1 MNLNESVLKNEE
13 RIAFLLRSLYQ
24 QYGFLQYKMSKFE
37 EYDLYAGCRD
47 YLSDN
52 IITFTDTNGKLM
64 ALKPD
69 VTLSIVRNTKAVPGY
84 VNKIFY
90 NENVYRVSH
99 GSHAY
104 KEIMQAGLECIGD
117 IDDYNI
123 FETVLLAV
131 KSLAT
136 ISGDFVLSLS
146 HLGIISSLLSELGL
160 DEAEQKT
167 AISLIGRKNMHE
179 LRKLCESAAAG
190 TGTAGA
196 AETGTVGATETG
208 TAGAVGTG
216 ASETD
221 AESAAKAGDEAGIGA
236 TTATKATAT
245 ETDGSAE
252 GGRSIDDVLSLFMLN
267 DKPSVVI
274 DRLQQL
280 NCNPKYIAE
289 LKDLCS
295 MLNAAGEGSKIVI
308 DFSVVSDMK
317 YYNGIVFKGYIKG
330 VPESVLSGGQYDAL
344 ISQMGKQGRAVGFA
358 VYMDF
363 LERYCESLRVYDV
376 DAVIRYDDSTDR
388 RTLFN
393 AVQVAMNKGLKV
405 TAQKEIS
412 DKLRYRMLY
421 AIDEYGALKEEPS
434 DSGKEA
440 R

>member
-104 KEIMQAGLECIGD
+104 KELMQVGLECIGD

-136 ISGDFVLSLS
+136 ISGDYVLSIS

-179 LRKLCESAAAG
+179 LKELCESAGNAG
-190 TGTAGA
+190 N
-196 AETGTVGATETG
+196 
-208 TAGAVGTG
+208 
-216 ASETD
+216 
-221 AESAAKAGDEAGIGA
+221 
-236 TTATKATAT
+236 
-245 ETDGSAE
+245 
-252 GGRSIDDVLSLFMLN
+252 GRSIEDVLSLFMLN
-267 DKPSVVI
+267 DRPQTVI
-274 DRLQQL
+274 DKLQQM
-280 NCNPKYIAE
+280 NCNTEYISE

-295 MLNAAGEGSKIVI
+295 MLNAAGEGSRVVI

-317 YYNGIVFKGYIKG
+317 YYNGIVFKGYING

-363 LERYCESLRVYDV
+363 LERYFDSERIYDV

-412 DKLRYRMLY
+412 DKLRYRILY
-421 AIDEYGALKEEPS
+421 TIDEYGALKEES
-434 DSGKEA
+434 ANSGKEA

>member
-69 VTLSIVRNTKAVPGY
+69 VTLSIVRNTKDIPGY

-99 GSHAY
+99 GSHVY

-136 ISGDFVLSLS
+136 ISEDYILSIS

-160 DEAEQKT
+160 DETEQKT

-179 LRKLCESAAAG
+179 FRKLCEQAAARRCVTTSG
-190 TGTAGA
+190 NTALSSRTQDLDMADADAGVKANA
-196 AETGTVGATETG
+196 AGKESLKNFGEG
-208 TAGAVGTG
+208 
-216 ASETD
+216 D
-221 AESAAKAGDEAGIGA
+221 ICINDKESAENAGKGRTVDEVAA
-236 TTATKATAT
+236 
-245 ETDGSAE
+245 
-252 GGRSIDDVLSLFMLN
+252 LFMLN
-267 DKPSVVI
+267 DEPSAVI
-274 DRLQQL
+274 AKLEEM
-280 NCNPKYIAE
+280 NCEPKYIAE
-289 LKDLCS
+289 LKSLCT
-295 MLNAAGEGSKIVI
+295 MLNAAGEGAKVVI
-308 DFSVVSDMK
+308 DFSVVSDLK

-344 ISQMGKQGRAVGFA
+344 IRQMGKQGRAVGFA

-363 LERYCESLRVYDV
+363 LERFDKSERIYDV
-376 DAVIRYDDSTDR
+376 DAVIKYDDKTDR

-393 AVQVAMNKGLKV
+393 AVQVAMNKGFKV

-412 DKLRYRMLY
+412 DKLRYRILY
-421 AIDEYGALKEEPS
+421 TIDEYGALKEQQAGF
-434 DSGKEA
+434 GKEA

>member
-104 KEIMQAGLECIGD
+104 KEIMQVGLECIGD

-136 ISGDFVLSLS
+136 ISGDYVLSVS

-179 LRKLCESAAAG
+179 LRTLCESA
-190 TGTAGA
+190 GA
-196 AETGTVGATETG
+196 AEAKK
-208 TAGAVGTG
+208 
-216 ASETD
+216 AS
-221 AESAAKAGDEAGIGA
+221 
-236 TTATKATAT
+236 
-245 ETDGSAE
+245 GST
-252 GGRSIDDVLSLFMLN
+252 RSVDDVISLFMLN
-267 DKPSVVI
+267 DKPSAVL
-274 DRLQQL
+274 DKLQQM

-289 LKDLCS
+289 LKGLCS
-295 MLNAAGEGSKIVI
+295 MLNAAGEGSRIVI

-317 YYNGIVFKGYIKG
+317 YYNGIVFKGYING

-363 LERYCESLRVYDV
+363 LERYYECERIYDV
-376 DAVIRYDDSTDR
+376 DAVIRYDDKTDR
-388 RTLFN
+388 RNLFN
-393 AVQVAMNKGLKV
+393 AVQIAMNKGLKV

-421 AIDEYGALKEEPS
+421 TIDEYGALKEEPA
-434 DSGKEA
+434 DLGKEA

>member
-69 VTLSIVRNTKAVPGY
+69 VTLSIVRNTKAVPDY

-104 KEIMQAGLECIGD
+104 KEIMQVGLECIGD

-136 ISGDFVLSLS
+136 ISGDYVLSVS

-179 LRKLCESAAAG
+179 LRTLCESA
-190 TGTAGA
+190 GA
-196 AETGTVGATETG
+196 AEAKK
-208 TAGAVGTG
+208 
-216 ASETD
+216 AS
-221 AESAAKAGDEAGIGA
+221 
-236 TTATKATAT
+236 
-245 ETDGSAE
+245 GST
-252 GGRSIDDVLSLFMLN
+252 RSVDDVISLFMLN
-267 DKPSVVI
+267 DKPSAVL
-274 DRLQQL
+274 DKLQQM

-289 LKDLCS
+289 LKGLCS
-295 MLNAAGEGSKIVI
+295 MLNAAGEGSRIVI

-317 YYNGIVFKGYIKG
+317 YYNGIVFKGYING

-363 LERYCESLRVYDV
+363 LERYYESERIYDV
-376 DAVIRYDDSTDR
+376 DAVIRYDDKTDR
-388 RTLFN
+388 RNLFN
-393 AVQVAMNKGLKV
+393 AVQIAMNKGLKV

-421 AIDEYGALKEEPS
+421 TIDEYGALKEEPA
-434 DSGKEA
+434 DLGKEA

>member
-104 KEIMQAGLECIGD
+104 KEIMQVGLECIGD

-136 ISGDFVLSLS
+136 ISGDYVLSVS

-179 LRKLCESAAAG
+179 LRTLCESA
-190 TGTAGA
+190 GA
-196 AETGTVGATETG
+196 AEAKK
-208 TAGAVGTG
+208 
-216 ASETD
+216 AS
-221 AESAAKAGDEAGIGA
+221 
-236 TTATKATAT
+236 
-245 ETDGSAE
+245 GST
-252 GGRSIDDVLSLFMLN
+252 RSVDDVISLFMLN
-267 DKPSVVI
+267 DKPSAVL
-274 DRLQQL
+274 DKLQQM

-289 LKDLCS
+289 LKGLCS
-295 MLNAAGEGSKIVI
+295 MLNAAGEGSRIVI

-317 YYNGIVFKGYIKG
+317 YYNGIVFKGYING

-363 LERYCESLRVYDV
+363 LERYYESERIYDV
-376 DAVIRYDDSTDR
+376 DAVIRYDDKTDR
-388 RTLFN
+388 RNLFN
-393 AVQVAMNKGLKV
+393 AVQIAMNKGLKV

-421 AIDEYGALKEEPS
+421 TIDEYGALKEEPA
-434 DSGKEA
+434 DLGKEA

>member
-1 MNLNESVLKNEE
+1 MNLNDNLLKNEE
-13 RIAFLLRSLYQ
+13 RIAFLLRSLYR

-69 VTLSIVRNTKAVPGY
+69 VTLSIVRNTKDIPGY
-84 VNKIFY
+84 VNKIYY
-90 NENVYRVSH
+90 NENVYRVSN
-99 GSHAY
+99 GSHVY

-136 ISGDFVLSLS
+136 ISEDYVLSIS
-146 HLGIISSLLSELGL
+146 HLGLISSLLGEFGF

-167 AISLIGRKNMHE
+167 AISLIGKKNMHE
-179 LRKLCESAAAG
+179 FKALCES
-190 TGTAGA
+190 
-196 AETGTVGATETG
+196 VKATH
-208 TAGAVGTG
+208 
-216 ASETD
+216 ASSTSD
-221 AESAAKAGDEAGIGA
+221 RESCTCESEKKLHADEA
-236 TTATKATAT
+236 
-245 ETDGSAE
+245 
-252 GGRSIDDVLSLFMLN
+252 IDRLVSLFMLN
-267 DKPSVVI
+267 DEPSIVL
-274 DRLQQL
+274 DKLTQM
-280 NCNPKYIAE
+280 NCNPDYVSE
-289 LKDLCS
+289 LRSLCS
-295 MLNAAGEGSKIVI
+295 MLNAAGEGAKIVI

-344 ISQMGKQGRAVGFA
+344 IRQMGKHSRAVGFA

-363 LERYCESLRVYDV
+363 LERFYENERVYDV
-376 DAVIRYDDSTDR
+376 DAVIRYDDNTDR
-388 RTLFN
+388 RALFN
-393 AVQVAMNKGLKV
+393 AVQVAMNKGLRV
-405 TAQKEIS
+405 TAQKKLP
-412 DKLRYRMLY
+412 DKLRYRILY
-421 AIDEYGALKEEPS
+421 TIDEYGVLKEMHQGEEETSPS
-434 DSGKEA
+434 TGREA

>member
-1 MNLNESVLKNEE
+1 
-13 RIAFLLRSLYQ
+13 
-24 QYGFLQYKMSKFE
+24 MSKFE

-69 VTLSIVRNTKAVPGY
+69 VTLSIVRNTKDIPGY
-84 VNKIFY
+84 VNKIYY
-90 NENVYRVSH
+90 NENVYRVSN
-99 GSHAY
+99 GSHVY

-136 ISGDFVLSLS
+136 ISEDYVLSIS
-146 HLGIISSLLSELGL
+146 HLGLISSLLGEFGF

-179 LRKLCESAAAG
+179 FKALCES
-190 TGTAGA
+190 
-196 AETGTVGATETG
+196 VKATH
-208 TAGAVGTG
+208 
-216 ASETD
+216 ASSTSDRESCTC
-221 AESAAKAGDEAGIGA
+221 ESAKKLHADEA
-236 TTATKATAT
+236 
-245 ETDGSAE
+245 
-252 GGRSIDDVLSLFMLN
+252 IDRLVSLFMLN
-267 DKPSVVI
+267 DEPSIVL
-274 DRLQQL
+274 DKLTQM
-280 NCNPKYIAE
+280 NCNPDYVSE
-289 LKDLCS
+289 LRSLCS
-295 MLNAAGEGSKIVI
+295 MLNAAGEGAKIVI

-317 YYNGIVFKGYIKG
+317 YYNGIVFKGYIRG

-344 ISQMGKQGRAVGFA
+344 IRQMGKHSRAVGFA

-363 LERYCESLRVYDV
+363 LERFYENERAYDV

-388 RTLFN
+388 RALFN
-393 AVQVAMNKGLKV
+393 AVQVAMNKGLRV
-405 TAQKEIS
+405 TAQKELP
-412 DKLRYRMLY
+412 DKLRYRILY
-421 AIDEYGALKEEPS
+421 TIDEYGALKEMHQ
-434 DSGKEA
+434 GKEETSPSTGREA

>member
-69 VTLSIVRNTKAVPGY
+69 VTLSIVRNTKAVSGY

-99 GSHAY
+99 GSRAY
-104 KEIMQAGLECIGD
+104 KEIMQVGLECIGD

-136 ISGDFVLSLS
+136 ISGDYVLSIS

-179 LRKLCESAAAG
+179 LKELCESAGNAG
-190 TGTAGA
+190 N
-196 AETGTVGATETG
+196 
-208 TAGAVGTG
+208 
-216 ASETD
+216 
-221 AESAAKAGDEAGIGA
+221 
-236 TTATKATAT
+236 
-245 ETDGSAE
+245 
-252 GGRSIDDVLSLFMLN
+252 GRSIEDVLSLFMLN
-267 DKPSVVI
+267 DRPQTVI
-274 DRLQQL
+274 DKLQQM
-280 NCNPKYIAE
+280 NCNPEYISE

-295 MLNAAGEGSKIVI
+295 MLNAAGEGSRVAI

-317 YYNGIVFKGYIKG
+317 YYNGIVFKGYING

-363 LERYCESLRVYDV
+363 LERYFDSERIYDV

-412 DKLRYRMLY
+412 DKLRYRILY
-421 AIDEYGALKEEPS
+421 TIDEYGALKEES
-434 DSGKEA
+434 ANSGKEA

>member
-179 LRKLCESAAAG
+179 LRKLCESVGAGRTGAEEAESEAKAESETKAESEAAEPKAEAVDGAGAGVGAG
-190 TGTAGA
+190 TG
-196 AETGTVGATETG
+196 
-208 TAGAVGTG
+208 
-216 ASETD
+216 
-221 AESAAKAGDEAGIGA
+221 A
-236 TTATKATAT
+236 TTATAT

-252 GGRSIDDVLSLFMLN
+252 GGRCIDDVVSLFMLN

-274 DRLQQL
+274 DKLQQM
-280 NCNPKYIAE
+280 NCDPKYISE
-289 LKDLCS
+289 LKALCS

-363 LERYCESLRVYDV
+363 LERYYERERIYDV

-421 AIDEYGALKEEPS
+421 TIDEYGALKEEPS

>member
-69 VTLSIVRNTKAVPGY
+69 VTLSIVRNTKDIPGY

-99 GSHAY
+99 GSHVY

-136 ISGDFVLSLS
+136 ISEDYILSIS

-160 DEAEQKT
+160 DETEQKT

-179 LRKLCESAAAG
+179 FRKLCEQAAARKCVTT
-190 TGTAGA
+190 TGNADI
-196 AETGTVGATETG
+196 
-208 TAGAVGTG
+208 
-216 ASETD
+216 S
-221 AESAAKAGDEAGIGA
+221 ESAKKPDDIIAENNAKADASGKVSLKNLGEGDICINGKE
-236 TTATKATAT
+236 
-245 ETDGSAE
+245 SAE
-252 GGRSIDDVLSLFMLN
+252 NTGKNRTVDEVAALFMLN
-267 DKPSVVI
+267 DEPSAVI
-274 DRLQQL
+274 AKLEEM
-280 NCNPKYIAE
+280 NCEPKYIAE
-289 LKDLCS
+289 LKSLCT
-295 MLNAAGEGSKIVI
+295 MLNAAGEGAKVVI
-308 DFSVVSDMK
+308 DFSVVSDLK

-344 ISQMGKQGRAVGFA
+344 IRQMGKQGRAVGFA

-363 LERYCESLRVYDV
+363 LERFDKSERIYDV
-376 DAVIRYDDSTDR
+376 DAVIKYDDKTDR

-393 AVQVAMNKGLKV
+393 AVQVAMNKGFKV

-412 DKLRYRMLY
+412 DKLRYRILY
-421 AIDEYGALKEEPS
+421 TIDEYGALKEQQAGF
-434 DSGKEA
+434 GKEA

>member
-104 KEIMQAGLECIGD
+104 KEIMQVGLECIGD

-136 ISGDFVLSLS
+136 ISGDYVLSVS

-179 LRKLCESAAAG
+179 LRRLCESAG
-190 TGTAGA
+190 
-196 AETGTVGATETG
+196 VTE
-208 TAGAVGTG
+208 AKK
-216 ASETD
+216 AS
-221 AESAAKAGDEAGIGA
+221 
-236 TTATKATAT
+236 
-245 ETDGSAE
+245 GST
-252 GGRSIDDVLSLFMLN
+252 RSVDDVISLFMLN
-267 DKPSVVI
+267 DKPSAVL
-274 DRLQQL
+274 DKLQQM

-289 LKDLCS
+289 LKGLCS
-295 MLNAAGEGSKIVI
+295 MLNAAGEGSRIVI

-317 YYNGIVFKGYIKG
+317 YYNGIVFKGYING

-363 LERYCESLRVYDV
+363 LERYYESERIYDV
-376 DAVIRYDDSTDR
+376 DAVIRYDDKTDR
-388 RTLFN
+388 RNLFN
-393 AVQVAMNKGLKV
+393 AVQIAMNKGLKV

-421 AIDEYGALKEEPS
+421 TIDEYGALKEEPA
-434 DSGKEA
+434 DLGKEA

>member
-69 VTLSIVRNTKAVPGY
+69 VTLSIVRNTKAVSGY

-104 KEIMQAGLECIGD
+104 KEIMQVGLECIGD

-136 ISGDFVLSLS
+136 ISGDYVLSIS

-179 LRKLCESAAAG
+179 LKELCESAGNAG
-190 TGTAGA
+190 N
-196 AETGTVGATETG
+196 
-208 TAGAVGTG
+208 
-216 ASETD
+216 
-221 AESAAKAGDEAGIGA
+221 
-236 TTATKATAT
+236 
-245 ETDGSAE
+245 
-252 GGRSIDDVLSLFMLN
+252 GRSIEDVLSLFMLN
-267 DKPSVVI
+267 DRPQTVI
-274 DRLQQL
+274 DKLQQM
-280 NCNPKYIAE
+280 NCNPEYISE

-295 MLNAAGEGSKIVI
+295 MLNAAGEGSRVVI

-317 YYNGIVFKGYIKG
+317 YYNGIVFKGYING

-363 LERYCESLRVYDV
+363 LERYFDSERIYDV

-412 DKLRYRMLY
+412 DKLRYRILY
-421 AIDEYGALKEEPS
+421 TIDEYGALKEES
-434 DSGKEA
+434 ANSGKEA